1 MAKNGGLIVVVALL
15 LVFWNIIDLNQSEA
29 SQSASTQCNDGID
42 NDGDGSN
49 DSSDG
54 NCLWGTDATPP
65 TVPTF
70 YYCPDH
76 NDESTSPSFS
86 SEEEAINSGC
96 EQV

>member
-15 LVFWNIIDLNQSEA
+15 LVFWNIIDLNQNEA
-29 SQSASTQCNDGID
+29 SQAASQCNDGID
-42 NDGDGSN
+42 NDGDGNN

-54 NCLWGTDATPP
+54 NCLWATPATPP

-76 NDESTSPSFS
+76 NDESASPSFS
-86 SEEEAINSGC
+86 SEQEAIDSGC
-96 EQV
+96 ELA